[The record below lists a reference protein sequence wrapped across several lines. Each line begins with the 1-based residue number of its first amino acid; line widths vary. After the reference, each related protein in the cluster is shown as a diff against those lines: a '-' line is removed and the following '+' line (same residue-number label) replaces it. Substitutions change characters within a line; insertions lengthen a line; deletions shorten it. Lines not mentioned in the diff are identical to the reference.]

1 MKKNYI
7 INQTKL
13 LMVVALFF
21 VQFVQSQVTI
31 NSLAEL
37 KTYIVQDNINAVM
50 TPGTYYIDSTVTGT
64 GSLFPDPVLF
74 EFTGSNSTYD
84 FTGVTF
90 EINTQVLSDFG
101 NVDVNE
107 MQILG
112 NDLVLKNLTIE
123 DIGMAAPTKRAQ
135 SIVMDGRDNRIEGF
149 HLTIRGSY
157 PYGYGDAFGK
167 GGGSVIAHKKHSGIL
182 IRGLRNHLKDCN
194 IISRSYGHIVFMQ
207 AASYPTVEGCYI
219 EGEMRTTDD
228 MLSETSGPAFDVGFM
243 TVWGYTLPA
252 GYMMSLQEAGIRA
265 YNAGT
270 TYIDGVEIQRA
281 TDNPTVLNCTIK
293 NARTGVTLA
302 HANGTKYVEG
312 CTVLG
317 SENGYSIGDGIVV
330 NCGADAIY
338 GPVYKNAY
346 ASDTGYNAD
355 ITILPPSA
363 PYYNGHKAVAYV
375 GGKEHNLTF
384 RSNEVSF
391 PSDLKIMMAGDLQG
405 LRVLNGSNA
414 SQNNHTVNDVFLKN
428 MTNFPVVLHADATN
442 NVVQECDTSDVINN
456 GTGNTI
462 SSINCNSLNLALT
475 GGAVQSTTDYGGLA
489 NRAIDGNTNGNF
501 GSGSVTHTNPA
512 DTDAWWQ
519 VSLATEAAIGD
530 IIIYNRTGQQ
540 SYIDRLSDF
549 AVYVYDTNGTETFS
563 QTFAN
568 DPPNPSKII
577 DAGGAMGKIIKIVQ
591 LDNTVALSIAEVE
604 VYEYVAPTIVTLT
617 IQENETGFC
626 GVEGTVDSNHSGYT
640 GTGFSN
646 TTNNLASGID
656 WTIDGDAGDY
666 TFLWRYASS
675 SNRPADLIVNGVT
688 VLSGITFNAT
698 GGWSSW
704 LTQSVTVNLGAG
716 VKNIRLEGAGNSG
729 LGNIDY
735 LEVTGPNAAVATCP
749 SSAKLVSSKTLSTN
763 TIEKLKFDV
772 YPNPVVNEFTVSLKN
787 SNLNLDKSIIRI
799 YAINGQKVK
808 EFKVLN
814 ASEIKLNVSQLNS
827 GFYLL
832 KISDDVNSVSKKLI
846 KL

>member
-13 LMVVALFF
+13 LIVVLFF

-50 TPGTYYIDSTVTGT
+50 TPGTYYIDSTVTGA
-64 GSLFPDPVLF
+64 GNLFPDPVLF

-90 EINTQVLSDFG
+90 EINTEVLDDFG

-112 NDLVLKNLTIE
+112 NDNVLKNLTIE
-123 DIGMAAPTKRAQ
+123 DIGTTAPKKRAQ
-135 SIVMDGRDNRIEGF
+135 SIVMDGRDNKIEGF

-167 GGGSVIAHKKHSGIL
+167 GGGPVIPHKKHSGIL

-228 MLSETSGPAFDVGFM
+228 MLSETSGPAYDVGFM
-243 TVWGYTLPA
+243 TVWGYTLPP

-302 HANGTKYVEG
+302 HATGTKYVEG

-317 SENGYSIGDGIVV
+317 SENGYSIGNGIVV
-330 NCGADAIY
+330 NCGADAVY

-363 PYYNGHKAVAYV
+363 AYYNGHKAVAYI

-384 RSNEVSF
+384 RSDEVSF

-442 NVVQECDTSDVINN
+442 NVVQECDTSDVVNN
-456 GTGNTI
+456 GTSNTI

-475 GGAVQSTTDYGGLA
+475 GAAVQSTTDYGGLA

-501 GSGSVTHTNPA
+501 GSGSVTHTDPSDN
-512 DTDAWWQ
+512 DAWWQ
-519 VSLATEAAIGD
+519 VSLTNEKAIGD
-530 IIIYNRTGQQ
+530 IKIYNRTGQQ

-549 AVYVYDTNGTETFS
+549 AVYVYDSNGTETFS
-563 QTFAN
+563 QIFTN
-568 DPPNPSKII
+568 DPPNPSKTI
-577 DAGGAMGKIIKIVQ
+577 DAGGVLGKIIKVVQ
-591 LDNTVALSIAEVE
+591 LDNTVALSLAEVE
-604 VYEYVAPTIVTLT
+604 VYEYVAPTIAIFT

-626 GVEGTVDSNHSGYT
+626 GVEGSIDSNHSGYT

-656 WTIDGDAGDY
+656 WVIDGNAGDY

-675 SNRPADLIVNGVT
+675 SNRPADLVVDGVVAT
-688 VLSGITFNAT
+688 SGITFNAT

-704 LTQSVTVNLGAG
+704 LTQSVTVTLNAG

-749 SSAKLVSSKTLSTN
+749 SAKIANSKIVSTN
-763 TIEKLKFDV
+763 NSIEKFEFDV
-772 YPNPVVNEFTVSLKN
+772 YPNPVLNELTVSLKY
-787 SNLNLDKSIIRI
+787 SNLDINKSTIRI
-799 YAINGQKVK
+799 YSINGQKVK

-814 ASEIKLNVSQLNS
+814 DSQIKLNVSKLNR
-827 GFYLL
+827 GFYILQ
-832 KISDDVNSVSKKLI
+832 ISDGENSVSKKLI